1 MSPTRSSAGPS
12 PENGGSGSC
21 AFSSTSRA
29 NRWNVPRKNAN
40 GLSAIRATLK
50 RRSSAL
56 RRAKGRLKSMNS
68 WMASRMASFYPFHRR
83 ERREHRVVDDLP
95 KNGGRW
101 YGWGTSPGT
110 LGKEA
115 RRWPR
120 RGAPGGDLLL
130 EGPRGPH
137 ALDAATARRRTGAS
151 RPGHPGVRGDGPQGA
166 KKNELQPWRK
176 ECWCVPER
184 DHARFVAQMEDV
196 LDLYTQAHP
205 DDEPLICMDE
215 ASRQLLRDLADTLP
229 IPMAPGRPRR
239 EDHHYERRGTQA
251 LFMFF
256 DPVRGW
262 RRVAATDSR
271 TRVDWAEQ
279 VRVLL
284 DVDYPK
290 ARRVKLVCDNLNTHS
305 I

>member
-1 MSPTRSSAGPS
+1 
-12 PENGGSGSC
+12 
-21 AFSSTSRA
+21 
-29 NRWNVPRKNAN
+29 
-40 GLSAIRATLK
+40 
-50 RRSSAL
+50 
-56 RRAKGRLKSMNS
+56 
-68 WMASRMASFYPFHRR
+68 
-83 ERREHRVVDDLP
+83 
-95 KNGGRW
+95 
-101 YGWGTSPGT
+101 
-110 LGKEA
+110 
-115 RRWPR
+115 
-120 RGAPGGDLLL
+120 
-130 EGPRGPH
+130 
-137 ALDAATARRRTGAS
+137 
-151 RPGHPGVRGDGPQGA
+151 
-166 KKNELQPWRK
+166 
-176 ECWCVPER
+176 
-184 DHARFVAQMEDV
+184 MEDV

-305 I
+305 IASLYEAFPAAEAHRLARRLEIHYTPRHGSWLNVAEIELSALARQCLDRRLGSADEMRAEVAAWAADRNTTQTRVRWRLTTDQARIRLRHLYPQFES